1 MTKEL
6 LHEALRECGPTN
18 AAGIALH
25 IESKRRRVLKSR
37 VVSEIRLVLS
47 RHPELFTVTDDKW
60 DIVDRHYKP
69 REDPEPKTPYAI
81 VYKALSQNGPM
92 TSAQVAEMMGCSLR
106 MVASIMLPAIKLGLV
121 WRRRIGN
128 TSNIEYVAMDF
139 HGREV

>member
-6 LHEALRECGPTN
+6 LYETLKECGPTN

-25 IESKRRRVLKSR
+25 IESRRRRVLKSR

-47 RHPELFTVTDDKW
+47 RHPELFAVTDDKW
-60 DIVDRHYKP
+60 DILCREYKP

-92 TSAQVAEMMGCSLR
+92 TTRQIAEMMDCPMMLVS
-106 MVASIMLPAIKLGLV
+106 SIMLPAIKLGLV